1 MVVLAPQG
9 RAQRGNVGNTRSAE
23 VERIQRRAVRQ
34 RRDIRN
40 SVAAR
45 EVERVQKKAA
55 RQRADT
61 SVTCSQN
68 VRINVCRAAQPASGL
83 SRR

>member
-55 RQRADT
+55 RQR